1 MDPNATN
8 PNNVQPAD
16 DTPPVQPPVAETPAP
31 EVSPVAP
38 EVPATPQNIAAPVQ
52 TPQAPKPSDK
62 KKIILI
68 AAIVGGVVL
77 LVGIAF
83 VVYSLLFSV
92 SKKDYQEAKR
102 QYNDVS
108 IASAGLTSDVASV
121 SYTLNDEDD
130 ADFNDAAKEAEA
142 SIEKIKTENTEL
154 SKMKA
159 VRVGEGA
166 KLYKAFNDKV
176 DAYLAYATGLIDSV
190 KNLRP
195 AMTTCNK
202 VSDAK
207 DANSR
212 VAALK
217 ACSSELQGV
226 TDIPN
231 AEMKAFIG
239 TLASAYGDY
248 ATVYEQISALS
259 NPYGSQYEQYK
270 TLRDKMYDVQDK
282 ISDASSILSD
292 ELDKRDDELSIKDSA
307 KALGDF
313 LTEKQKS

>member
-108 IASAGLTSDVASV
+108 IASAGLTSDVASCSVVV
-121 SYTLNDEDD
+121 SCQAMLLHKSTIVSAEVLWDEMTKIFVSNPINILEGQMVR
-130 ADFNDAAKEAEA
+130 DFNVNNSCVNEF
-142 SIEKIKTENTEL
+142 SKTIF
-154 SKMKA
+154 
-159 VRVGEGA
+159 V
-166 KLYKAFNDKV
+166 
-176 DAYLAYATGLIDSV
+176 
-190 KNLRP
+190 NLRP
-195 AMTTCNK
+195 LLCFDFGWHDGDCGVVCN
-202 VSDAK
+202 
-207 DANSR
+207 
-212 VAALK
+212 L
-217 ACSSELQGV
+217 
-226 TDIPN
+226 P
-231 AEMKAFIG
+231 
-239 TLASAYGDY
+239 
-248 ATVYEQISALS
+248 
-259 NPYGSQYEQYK
+259 
-270 TLRDKMYDVQDK
+270 
-282 ISDASSILSD
+282 
-292 ELDKRDDELSIKDSA
+292 
-307 KALGDF
+307 
-313 LTEKQKS
+313 